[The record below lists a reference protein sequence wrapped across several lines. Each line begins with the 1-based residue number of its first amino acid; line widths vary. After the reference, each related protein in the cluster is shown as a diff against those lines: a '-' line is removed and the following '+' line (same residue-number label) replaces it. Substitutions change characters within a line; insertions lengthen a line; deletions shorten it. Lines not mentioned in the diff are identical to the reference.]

1 VLFVPPDS
9 NCAAE
14 SGNAH
19 WAHKFAHERPGFP
32 SLAVGFKRISTT
44 NEGDKRFASVSQASA
59 SKFGKTLVFEEK
71 SANDFYE
78 RGMTRDRA
86 DLRISFA

>member
-1 VLFVPPDS
+1 M
-9 NCAAE
+9 
-14 SGNAH
+14 
-19 WAHKFAHERPGFP
+19 
-32 SLAVGFKRISTT
+32 
-44 NEGDKRFASVSQASA
+44 EGDKRFASVSQASA

>member
-1 VLFVPPDS
+1 LRAADS
-9 NCAAE
+9 NGATLIE
-14 SGNAH
+14 TRIGLITLL
-19 WAHKFAHERPGFP
+19 HERPGFP

-59 SKFGKTLVFEEK
+59 SKFSKTLVFEEK

-78 RGMTRDRA
+78 RGMTGDRA